1 MIMPRGHVLLVDDQ
15 PSILASY
22 SRALAHAGFEV
33 TQAGGSDEAFRRL
46 ESAPF
51 DVVLTDLLVPRISGF
66 AFLERLH
73 AFSPELPV
81 IVMVDEQSNEIA
93 VKAAELGVLQSL
105 VKPIGPALLK
115 RTVGRAVR
123 MRRARQ
129 EAAPAFLGRRGEALT
144 PIKITATDAKNQM
157 GHVLETVMQ
166 GGVVLITKHD
176 TPKAAVI
183 PMAEYEKFSRATE
196 AKLNALSA
204 EFDALL
210 ARMQTPE
217 ARAGMQAAF
226 DATPEQLAKAAVA
239 FARKRA

>member
-1 MIMPRGHVLLVDDQ
+1 MSRGRVLLVDDQ

-33 TQAGGSDEAFRRL
+33 TEASGGDEAFRRL

-51 DVVLTDLLVPRISGF
+51 DVVLTDLLVPKISGL

-81 IVMVDEQSNEIA
+81 IVMFDKQSNEIA
-93 VKAAELGVLQSL
+93 VEAAELGALQSL

-115 RTVGRAVR
+115 RTVGNAMRTRRVR
-123 MRRARQ
+123 Q
-129 EAAPAFLGRRGEALT
+129 DAAPAFLARRGEALT
-144 PIKITATDAKNQM
+144 PIKITATEAKNQM
-157 GHVLETVMQ
+157 GRVLETVMQ
-166 GGVVLITKHD
+166 GGVVLITKRE

-196 AKLNALSA
+196 AKLNALSG

-217 ARAGMQAAF
+217 ARAGMQTAF
-226 DATPEQLAKAAVA
+226 DATPEQLAKAAVTI
-239 FARKRA
+239 ARKRA

>member
-1 MIMPRGHVLLVDDQ
+1 MPRGRVLLVDDQ

-22 SRALAHAGFEV
+22 SRALASAGFEV
-33 TQAGGSDEAFRRL
+33 AKAGGGDEAFRHL
-46 ESAPF
+46 ETSFF
-51 DVVLTDLLVPRISGF
+51 DVVLADLLVPKTSGL

-81 IVMVDEQSNEIA
+81 IVMFDKQSNEMA
-93 VKAAELGVLQSL
+93 VDATELGALQSL

-115 RTVGRAVR
+115 RTVGHAVR

-129 EAAPAFLGRRGEALT
+129 DAAPAFLARRGDSPGT
-144 PIKITATDAKNQM
+144 TRITATDAKNQM
-157 GHVLETVMQ
+157 GHVLEMVMQ
-166 GGVVLITKHD
+166 GGVVLITKRE

-183 PMAEYEKFSRATE
+183 PMAEYEKFSRASE
-196 AKLNALSA
+196 ARLSALSG

-217 ARAGMQAAF
+217 ARAGMQGAF
-226 DATPEQLAKAAVA
+226 NATPEQLAKAAVT

>member
-1 MIMPRGHVLLVDDQ
+1 MPRGRVLLVDDQ

-33 TQAGGSDEAFRRL
+33 TAASGSDEAFRRL

-51 DVVLTDLLVPRISGF
+51 DVVLTDLLVPKVSGL

-73 AFSPELPV
+73 AFSPALPV
-81 IVMVDEQSNEIA
+81 IVMFDKQSNEIA
-93 VKAAELGVLQSL
+93 VEATELGALQLL
-105 VKPIGPALLK
+105 V
-115 RTVGRAVR
+115 
-123 MRRARQ
+123 
-129 EAAPAFLGRRGEALT
+129 T
-144 PIKITATDAKNQM
+144 PIKITATEAKNQM

-166 GGVVLITKHD
+166 GGVVLITKHE

-196 AKLNALSA
+196 AKLNALSG

-210 ARMQTPE
+210 E
-217 ARAGMQAAF
+217 
-226 DATPEQLAKAAVA
+226 
-239 FARKRA
+239 

>member
-1 MIMPRGHVLLVDDQ
+1 MPRDRVLLVDDQ
-15 PSILASY
+15 PKILASY
-22 SRALAHAGFEV
+22 SRALASAGFEV
-33 TQAGGSDEAFRRL
+33 TEAHSGDEALRRL
-46 ESAPF
+46 ENALF
-51 DVVLTDLLVPRISGF
+51 
-66 AFLERLH
+66 LH
-73 AFSPELPV
+73 AFSPELPF
-81 IVMVDEQSNEIA
+81 IVMVDKQSNEIA
-93 VKAAELGVLQSL
+93 VEAAELGALQLL
-105 VKPIGPALLK
+105 VKPIGLACLK
-115 RTVGRAVR
+115 QTVGRAVR

-129 EAAPAFLGRRGEALT
+129 DVVPAFLARRGEALT
-144 PIKITATDAKNQM
+144 PIKITATDAKNQL

-166 GGVVLITKHD
+166 GGVVLITKHE

-196 AKLNALSA
+196 AKLNALSG

-226 DATPEQLAKAAVA
+226 DATPEQLAKAAVT

>member
-1 MIMPRGHVLLVDDQ
+1 MSRGRVLLVDDQ

-33 TQAGGSDEAFRRL
+33 TEASGGDEAFRRL

-51 DVVLTDLLVPRISGF
+51 DVVLTDLLVPKISGL

-81 IVMVDEQSNEIA
+81 IVMFDKQSNEIA
-93 VKAAELGVLQSL
+93 VEAAELGALQSL

-115 RTVGRAVR
+115 RTVGNAMRTRRVR
-123 MRRARQ
+123 Q
-129 EAAPAFLGRRGEALT
+129 DAAPAFLARRGALT
-144 PIKITATDAKNQM
+144 PIKITATEAKNQM

-166 GGVVLITKHD
+166 GGVVLITKRE

-196 AKLNALSA
+196 AKLNALSGD
-204 EFDALL
+204 FDALL
-210 ARMQTPE
+210 ARMQTAE
-217 ARAGMQAAF
+217 ARAGMQTAF
-226 DATPEQLAKAAVA
+226 DATPEQLAKAAVT

>member
-1 MIMPRGHVLLVDDQ
+1 V
-15 PSILASY
+15 
-22 SRALAHAGFEV
+22 
-33 TQAGGSDEAFRRL
+33 RL
-46 ESAPF
+46 PTP
-51 DVVLTDLLVPRISGF
+51 DVVLTDLLAPKISGF

-81 IVMVDEQSNEIA
+81 IVMVDAQSNETA

-105 VKPIGPALLK
+105 VKPISPALLK
-115 RTVGRAVR
+115 RTIGRAVR
-123 MRRARQ
+123 MRARQ
-129 EAAPAFLGRRGEALT
+129 EAAPAFAARRGEALT
-144 PIKITATDAKNQM
+144 PLKITATDAKTQM
-157 GHVLETVMQ
+157 GHVLETVLQ
-166 GGVVLITKHD
+166 GRVVLITKRE

-196 AKLNALSA
+196 AKLNTLSG